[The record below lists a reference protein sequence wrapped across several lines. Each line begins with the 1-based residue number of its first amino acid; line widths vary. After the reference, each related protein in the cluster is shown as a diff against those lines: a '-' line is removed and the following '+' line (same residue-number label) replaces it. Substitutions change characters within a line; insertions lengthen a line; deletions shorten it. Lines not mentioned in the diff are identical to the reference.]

1 MEVRN
6 ICQYKED
13 SQRPKFLCLCSF
25 LKPLFQSCCDMDAGI
40 KEWPHSNLF
49 IFGLF
54 THFQILKTESQLQ
67 KEPLSLQPSRESSN
81 TRLFTLRNKELNLDT
96 LLYASVTVR
105 GDFTDMVLKVS
116 NINLTNHGVIS
127 CAMYNLPAKLPIIC
141 TSSAPWK
148 VEPSILIT
156 NYKCGWLISWWSHIS
171 LQTYQGRCWTANV
184 I

>member
-6 ICQYKED
+6 ICPYKED

-54 THFQILKTESQLQ
+54 TNFQILKTESQLQ

-116 NINLTNHGVIS
+116 NINLTKPWCYFMCNVQS
-127 CAMYNLPAKLPIIC
+127 PCKAANNLHQFSTL
-141 TSSAPWK
+141 
-148 VEPSILIT
+148 E
-156 NYKCGWLISWWSHIS
+156 
-171 LQTYQGRCWTANV
+171 GRAIYFDN
-184 I
+184 

>member
-1 MEVRN
+1 MLVLRN
-6 ICQYKED
+6 GHTQT
-13 SQRPKFLCLCSF
+13 FSF
-25 LKPLFQSCCDMDAGI
+25 LACSLIFKFWKLSRSCR
-40 KEWPHSNLF
+40 KN
-49 IFGLF
+49 
-54 THFQILKTESQLQ
+54 
-67 KEPLSLQPSRESSN
+67 LSLQPSRESSN

-156 NYKCGWLISWWSHIS
+156 NYKCGWLISWWSHTS